1 MEIVK
6 VLHCKRKEYDKI
18 FAMGFACGSNKIPNA
33 FFIAYAQIFCHTH
46 HTCYFFFFGQHHT
59 CYLLY
64 MLAIS

>member
-33 FFIAYAQIFCHTH
+33 FFIAYEQIFCHTH
-46 HTCYFFFFGQHHT
+46 HTCY
-59 CYLLY
+59 LLY
-64 MLAIS
+64 VNYIINIPEFVRKT